1 MNADVRSSKVMRLRF
16 GQFLRGK
23 NLVKL
28 ICVLA
33 VALASI
39 VHVDASFASAP
50 ANYGVVSV
58 SQDDDHQGTDQIA
71 SERCHFCAVTACADL
86 AAPDA
91 VELGSAAVPHFR
103 PRQLIAFERPATA
116 PPPKA

>member
-1 MNADVRSSKVMRLRF
+1 MRF
-16 GQFLRGK
+16 GQFLCGK
-23 NLVKL
+23 SLVKF

-33 VALASI
+33 VAMASI
-39 VHVDASFASAP
+39 VHVDTSFASAP
-50 ANYGVVSV
+50 AEYGVVSV
-58 SQDDDHQGTDQIA
+58 SQDDDQGTDQIA

-91 VELGSAAVPHFR
+91 VELGGAAVPQFR
-103 PRQLIAFERPATA
+103 SRQLIAFERPATA